1 VRKTLAG
8 LALLAA
14 SLALAPAPFPRPER
28 RGKPATGLAGEWG
41 GPHRLVI
48 EPGQATFYRSRPY
61 QYALRLDATASPPGY
76 TLRPTGPG
84 GAELSGIYKVE
95 GDVLTLSYHPA
106 GRERPTAFEGPGSG
120 TYTAVYKRVKR

>member
-1 VRKTLAG
+1 MTALLRPIVSGRGRRASRPLRLEAR
-8 LALLAA
+8 LAL
-14 SLALAPAPFPRPER
+14 S
-28 RGKPATGLAGEWG
+28 GLAGEWG

-48 EPGQATFYRSRPY
+48 EPGRATFHRGRPY
-61 QYALRLDATASPPGY
+61 QYALRLDASAGPAGY

-95 GDVLTLSYHPA
+95 GDVLTLCYHPA
-106 GRERPTAFEGPGSG
+106 GRQRPAAFEGPGGG